1 MKITVIKKTGRD
13 LSQTLDMPVRSTPMD
28 LMERLGMFVDI
39 TICLRNGTIIPC
51 DQELV
56 DGDSITLVNVAS
68 GG

>member
-13 LSQTLDMPVRSTPMD
+13 FSETVDMPTHSTPFD
-28 LMERLGMFVDI
+28 LMEKLGMFVDI
-39 TICLRNGTIIPC
+39 TICLRNNTIIPC
-51 DQELV
+51 DQELA